1 MSEKK
6 SGISSYL
13 IHSIIGLAIIAIFWF
28 APPVDPITPVGMKC
42 LGTFLGTV
50 YLWSMVDVLWPSVL
64 CLFMFGIS
72 GYAGEGAAAFKA
84 VFLNSIGTDT
94 VLISILSMILFGA
107 FHEVGCTMYIA
118 RWFLTKEIFKGRP
131 YVFLATWLLCC
142 GVLSALVGPIV
153 GIIIVWSIALG
164 VMKALDIKREDKIW
178 PYFFCGS
185 FMALTLMQPFFP
197 FRGAQLVPIS
207 AFQNMMAATGNPV
220 TIPYMPYMIT
230 ATIMFTLIMG
240 VFLIAMKFVLRVDTG
255 KMRNIDPEMI
265 RVQIQL
271 PPMNFQQKAYM
282 FMMVGY
288 LLMLL
293 IPGFVKG
300 NPICDF
306 LNVIGTLGVNVLWIV
321 AFVAVRWNGKPL
333 LEFQKVAATQM
344 NWGIFFMIAAAVYGA
359 GSLSS
364 AATGVSAF
372 LVQVLNPVLGGRP
385 ELVFVALMLTVA
397 LIITNFANN
406 AAMAV
411 VLMPVVISF
420 SAQMGIDPMPVAMG
434 VILMVF
440 VAMLTPS
447 ASPHA
452 SMMHG
457 RKDIYTTKEILA
469 VGFPLCLVTLL
480 MYIFIGYPLMKL
492 LLGV

>member
-6 SGISSYL
+6 SGISSYM

-28 APPVDPITPVGMKC
+28 APPIEPITPIGMKC
-42 LGTFLGTV
+42 LGAFLGTV

-64 CLFMFGIS
+64 CLFLFGLS
-72 GYAGEGAAAFKA
+72 GYAGEGAAAFKS
-84 VFLNSIGTDT
+84 VFLNAIGADT

-131 YVFLATWLLCC
+131 YVFLTIWFLCC

-153 GIIIVWSIALG
+153 GIIILWSISLG
-164 VMKALDIKREDKIW
+164 VMNVLEIKREDKIW
-178 PYFFCGS
+178 PFFFCGT

-197 FRGAQLVPIS
+197 FRGAQLIPIS
-207 AFQNMMAATGNPV
+207 AFEKMMAAGGNAMI
-220 TIPYMPYMIT
+220 IPYMPYMIT
-230 ATIMFTLIMG
+230 AAVMFSLIMG
-240 VFLIAMKFVLRVDTG
+240 TMLIAMKFILRVDTG
-255 KMRNIDPEMI
+255 KLRHIDPQMI
-265 RVQIQL
+265 RDQIKL

-282 FMMVGY
+282 FMLVAY

-293 IPGFVKG
+293 IPGFVKN
-300 NPICDF
+300 NPICAF
-306 LNVIGTLGVNVLWIV
+306 LNVIGTLGVNVFWIV
-321 AFVAVRWNGKPL
+321 ALVAIRWNGKPL

-364 AATGVSAF
+364 ATTGVSSF
-372 LVQVLNPVLGGRP
+372 LVKMLNPILGGQP
-385 ELVFVALMLTVA
+385 EIIFVALMLLAA

-420 SAQMGIDPMPVAMG
+420 STQLQINPMPVAMG

-457 RKDIYTTKEILA
+457 RKDIYTTKEILSIGLPMCA
-469 VGFPLCLVTLL
+469 ICWVLYVVV
-480 MYIFIGYPLMKL
+480 GYPLMKI
-492 LLGV
+492 LLGI

>member
-1 MSEKK
+1 MSDKK
-6 SGISSYL
+6 SGISSYM
-13 IHSIIGLAIIAIFWF
+13 IHSIIGLAIIAIFWVV
-28 APPVDPITPVGMKC
+28 PPIDPITPIGMKC
-42 LGTFLGTV
+42 LGAFLGTV
-50 YLWSMVDVLWPSVL
+50 YLWSLVDVLWPSVL
-64 CLFMFGIS
+64 CLFLFGIS

-94 VLISILSMILFGA
+94 VLITVFSMILFGA

-118 RWFLTKEIFKGRP
+118 KWFLTKNIFKGRP
-131 YVFLATWLLCC
+131 YVFLAIWFLCC
-142 GVLSALVGPIV
+142 GVMSALVGPIV
-153 GIIIVWSIALG
+153 GLIILWSISLG
-164 VMKALDIKREDKIW
+164 VMQVLDIKREDKIW
-178 PYFFCGS
+178 PFFFCGT

-197 FRGAQLVPIS
+197 FKGAQLIPIS
-207 AFQNMMAATGNPV
+207 AFENMMAAAGTAVKVPYA
-220 TIPYMPYMIT
+220 PYMVT
-230 ATIMFTLIMG
+230 AFVMFCLIMG
-240 VFLIAMKFVLRVDTG
+240 CLLAAMKFILRVDTG
-255 KMRNIDPEMI
+255 KLKSIDPEMI

-271 PPMNFQQKAYM
+271 PPMNFQQKSYM
-282 FMMVGY
+282 FMLVGY

-306 LNVIGTLGVNVLWIV
+306 LNVIGTLGVNVFWVVL
-321 AFVAVRWNGKPL
+321 FVAIHWNGKPL
-333 LEFQKVAATQM
+333 LEFQKVAGTQM

-364 AATGVSAF
+364 KVTGVSAF
-372 LVQVLNPVLGGRP
+372 LVQVLNPILGGQP
-385 ELVFVALMLTVA
+385 EIVFVALMLLVA

-420 SAQMGIDPMPVAMG
+420 STQLGINPMPVAMG
-434 VILMVF
+434 VTLMVF

-452 SMMHG
+452 GMMHG
-457 RKDIYTTKEILA
+457 RKDIYTTKEILSI
-469 VGFPLCLVTLL
+469 GFPLCIVCWVLYVVV
-480 MYIFIGYPLMKL
+480 GYPLMKL
-492 LLGV
+492 LLGI

>member
-1 MSEKK
+1 MAEKK
-6 SGISSYL
+6 SGISSYM
-13 IHSIIGLAIIAIFWF
+13 IHSFIGLAIVAGFWF
-28 APPVDPITPVGMKC
+28 APPIAPITPIGMKC
-42 LGTFLGTV
+42 LGAFLGTV
-50 YLWSMVDVLWPSVL
+50 YLWSMVDVLWPSVM
-64 CLFMFGIS
+64 CLFLFGIS

-84 VFLNSIGTDT
+84 VFLNAIGADT

-131 YVFLATWLLCC
+131 YVFLTTWFLCC

-153 GIIIVWSIALG
+153 GIIILWSISLG
-164 VMKALDIKREDKIW
+164 VMKVLDIKREDKIW
-178 PYFFCGS
+178 PFFFCGT

-207 AFQNMMAATGNPV
+207 AFEKMMAAGGNPV
-220 TIPYMPYMIT
+220 IIPYVPYMIT
-230 ATIMFTLIMG
+230 AAVMFSLIMG
-240 VFLIAMKFVLRVDTG
+240 SLLIAMKFILRVDTG
-255 KMRNIDPEMI
+255 KLRHIDPQMI
-265 RVQIQL
+265 RDQIQL

-282 FMMVGY
+282 VMMVGY

-293 IPGFVKG
+293 VPGFVKN
-300 NPICDF
+300 NPICAF

-321 AFVAVRWNGKPL
+321 AFVAIRWNGKPL

-359 GSLSS
+359 GSLSNAS
-364 AATGVSAF
+364 TGVSEF
-372 LVQVLNPVLGGRP
+372 LVKILNPILGGQP
-385 ELVFVALMLTVA
+385 ETMFVALMLFTA
-397 LIITNFANN
+397 LVITNFANN

-420 SAQMGIDPMPVAMG
+420 SNQMGINPMPVAMG

-457 RKDIYTTKEILA
+457 RKDIYTTKEILMI
-469 VGFPLCLVTLL
+469 GLPLCLVCWLL
-480 MYIFIGYPLMKL
+480 YVVVGYPMMKI